1 MEKKK
6 VVIIGAGPAGLTAAY
21 ELLNKSDII
30 PIVIEKLNIPGG
42 LSRTINY
49 KGNKI
54 DIGGH
59 RFFSKSDKVLEWWLK
74 ILPFEKDVAG
84 QVNINYQNK
93 LKSFSAPVVGNTS
106 PDEVMLLRNRNSRIY
121 FLKQLFPYPVTMNIS
136 TLKKLGVIRSLKIL
150 FSYFVSKV
158 FPIKSENTLKDF
170 LINRFGK
177 ELYKT
182 FFEDYTRKVWGVEPE
197 KIPAEW
203 GRQRIKGVSVSTI
216 IANAIKKKKSDDLR
230 QKNVETSL
238 IEKFLYPKY
247 GPGQLWEKVANKIV
261 QAGGT
266 IIFDHEVKELN
277 TNNGA
282 IEKVLIKHT
291 LTSEQKII
299 EGDFFI
305 STMPIKDLV
314 NALDEPLSKNI
325 IEIANGLEYREFI
338 TIGLLVKQLEL
349 KEKDGNLIKDNWI
362 YIQEKGVKLGRLQIF
377 NNWSPFMVNDPETVW
392 LGLEYFC
399 QRDDYL
405 WSMSE
410 QDLLQ
415 LAKNELMQIGI
426 INKNAVIDGTVIK
439 VEKAYPGYFG
449 TYDKINEV
457 RDRLD
462 QYENL
467 FLIGRNGMHRYNNQ
481 DHSMLTAI
489 EAVNKIINDDRDKS
503 SIWAI
508 NTEDIYHE
516 ES

>member
-21 ELLNKSDII
+21 ELLHKSDII
-30 PIVIEKLNIPGG
+30 PVVIEKLDIPGG
-42 LSRTINY
+42 LSRTVNY
-49 KGNKI
+49 KGNRI

-74 ILPFEKDVAG
+74 ILPLEKDVAG

-93 LKSFSAPVVGNTS
+93 IKSFSVPVTDNTS
-106 PDEVMLLRNRNSRIY
+106 SDEVMLLRNRNSRIY

-136 TLKKLGVIRSLKIL
+136 TLKKLGAIRSLKIL

-158 FPIKSENTLKDF
+158 SPIRPELTLKDF

-197 KIPAEW
+197 AIPAEW

-216 IANAIKKKKSDDLR
+216 IANAIKKKKKNDIR

-247 GPGQLWEKVANKIV
+247 GPGQLWEKVADKII
-261 QAGGT
+261 QDGGT
-266 IIFDHEVKELN
+266 IIFNHEVGKLSGS
-277 TNNGA
+277 NGA
-282 IEKVLIKHT
+282 IEKILIT
-291 LTSEQKII
+291 NTSTGEQKII

-305 STMPIKDLV
+305 STMPVKDLI
-314 NALDEPLSKNI
+314 NALDEPLAKDI
-325 IEIANGLEYREFI
+325 IDIANGLEYREFI
-338 TIGLLVKQLEL
+338 SIGLLVKRLEL
-349 KEKDGNLIKDNWI
+349 KEKGGNFIKDNWI
-362 YIQEKGVKLGRLQIF
+362 YIQEKGVRLGRLQIF
-377 NNWSPFMVNDPETVW
+377 NNWSPCMVNNPETVW

-399 QRDDYL
+399 QKDDYL
-405 WSMSE
+405 WSMAE
-410 QDLLQ
+410 KDLLQ
-415 LAKNELMQIGI
+415 LAENELIQIGI
-426 INKNAVIDGTVIK
+426 INKNVVLDGAVIK

-449 TYDKINEV
+449 TYNKMNLL
-457 RDRLD
+457 RDHLD
-462 QYENL
+462 QYKNL

-481 DHSMLTAI
+481 DHSMLTAM
-489 EAVNKIINDDRDKS
+489 EAVDKIIKGDKDKS